1 MGAPAI
7 CGAPG
12 GNMILQYLDSI
23 LGNVPQY
30 SNIQSYEIVRYVLGG
45 ILLIFMV
52 SLVYRMILTLFGGW
66 SR

>member
-1 MGAPAI
+1 
-7 CGAPG
+7 
-12 GNMILQYLDSI
+12 MILQYLDSI

-30 SNIQSYEIVRYVLGG
+30 SNVQTYEIVRYVLGG